1 MNINDKVKVQLTPFG
16 ADIWNKR
23 YDGLNIPVKYLPT
36 KVKSGD
42 FIEPQLWDAMNVF
55 GPHIHLGGDVPFV
68 DCQMEIM

>member
-23 YDGLNIPVKYLPT
+23 YDGLNIPAEYIPSAVEPF
-36 KVKSGD
+36 S
-42 FIEPQLWDAMNVF
+42 FIETQLWDAMKVF
-55 GPHIHLGGDVPFV
+55 GPHIGLGKDAPFV

>member
-23 YDGLNIPVKYLPT
+23 YDGLNIPAEYMPT
-36 KVKSGD
+36 AV
-42 FIEPQLWDAMNVF
+42 EPFSFLETQLWDAMNVF